1 MNKYLYSA
9 KTQALRADTY
19 DGQFHCC
26 VKLSEGKFEEGAHVG
41 TKHTK
46 KHTSFDWEIILGFL
60 AVLSIQ

>member
-46 KHTSFDWEIILGFL
+46 KHTSFD
-60 AVLSIQ
+60 